1 MGWSGSNVYGTVEL
15 TGKTGGNGGGS
26 SANPGTSDTKPDVR
40 PDGKQDTTIETKP
53 DGSTVETSRVEI
65 TVSGDKKAEASVSVT
80 KDAQGNVTGANA
92 TVSGSKGT
100 LTADVVK
107 QLTEAAGTEDL
118 TIIVQVKNA
127 NGDVK
132 YTVSVSAENVKT
144 NKSLKAFVVNSK
156 TGEYELVNS
165 KTYKAEDGNLN
176 ASFGK
181 KGDYVLLTTKEAARV
196 EKEILYKAKD
206 GNLNA
211 SFGKKGDYVLLTTK
225 EAARIE
231 KEILKTI
238 APKKTKATVKKG
250 KTTEFKLDSELNQN
264 NVKKVTY
271 KTSKKSIATVNKNGK
286 IKANRKGTVTIKAIV
301 TLKNGKT
308 KTVSMKIAVR

>member
-1 MGWSGSNVYGTVEL
+1 M
-15 TGKTGGNGGGS
+15 K
-26 SANPGTSDTKPDVR
+26 
-40 PDGKQDTTIETKP
+40 PDGKQDTTIETSK
-53 DGSTVETSRVEI
+53 VEI
-65 TVSGDKKAEASVSVT
+65 TVSGGKKAEASVTIT
-80 KDAQGNVTGANA
+80 KDVQGNVTSANA

-132 YTVSVSAENVKT
+132 YTVSVSAKNVKN
-144 NKSLKAFVVNSK
+144 NKSLKAFVVNRK
-156 TGEYELVNS
+156 TGEYELINS
-165 KTYKAEDGNLN
+165 KT
-176 ASFGK
+176 
-181 KGDYVLLTTKEAARV
+181 
-196 EKEILYKAKD
+196 YKAKD
-206 GNLNA
+206 GNLNV

-250 KTTEFKLDSELNQN
+250 KTTEFKLDSKLNQN

-286 IKANRKGTVTIKAIV
+286 IKANRKGTVTIKATV

>member
-1 MGWSGSNVYGTVEL
+1 MPTPSTARMHDFEVVSNREIVDGIFFNGEIHHESLDAAADGLRVGDGYGHVVCFLE
-15 TGKTGGNGGGS
+15 
-26 SANPGTSDTKPDVR
+26 V
-40 PDGKQDTTIETKP
+40 
-53 DGSTVETSRVEI
+53 I
-65 TVSGDKKAEASVSVT
+65 TVYVGDQTVGVVREFNLVGAGGQGAAYDSGDKKAEASVTIT

-100 LTADVVK
+100 LTTDVVK

-118 TIIVQVKNA
+118 TITVQVKNA

-132 YTVSVSAENVKT
+132 YTVSVSAENVKN
-144 NKSLKAFVVNSK
+144 NKSLKAFVVNRK
-156 TGEYELVNS
+156 TGEYELINS
-165 KTYKAEDGNLN
+165 KTYKA
-176 ASFGK
+176 
-181 KGDYVLLTTKEAARV
+181 
-196 EKEILYKAKD
+196 KD
-206 GNLNA
+206 GKLNA

-238 APKKTKATVKKG
+238 APKKAKATVKKG
-250 KTTEFKLDSELNQN
+250 KTTEFKLDSKLNQN

-286 IKANRKGTVTIKAIV
+286 IKANRKGTVTIKATV

-308 KTVSMKIAVR
+308 KTVSMKIVVR

>member
-15 TGKTGGNGGGS
+15 TGKTGSNGGGS
-26 SANPGTSDTKPDVR
+26 SVNPGISDTKPDVK
-40 PDGKQDTTIETKP
+40 PDGKQDATIETKP
-53 DGSTVETSRVEI
+53 DESTVETSKVEI
-65 TVSGDKKAEASVSVT
+65 TVSG
-80 KDAQGNVTGANA
+80 
-92 TVSGSKGT
+92 
-100 LTADVVK
+100 
-107 QLTEAAGTEDL
+107 
-118 TIIVQVKNA
+118 VKNA

-132 YTVSVSAENVKT
+132 YTVSVSAKNVKN
-144 NKSLKAFVVNSK
+144 NKSLKAFVVNRK
-156 TGEYELVNS
+156 TGEYELINS
-165 KTYKAEDGNLN
+165 KTYKAE
-176 ASFGK
+176 
-181 KGDYVLLTTKEAARV
+181 
-196 EKEILYKAKD
+196 D

-250 KTTEFKLDSELNQN
+250 KTTEFKLDSKLNQN

-286 IKANRKGTVTIKAIV
+286 IKANRKGTVTIKATV

-308 KTVSMKIAVR
+308 KTVSMKIVVR

>member
-1 MGWSGSNVYGTVEL
+1 M
-15 TGKTGGNGGGS
+15 TG
-26 SANPGTSDTKPDVR
+26 
-40 PDGKQDTTIETKP
+40 
-53 DGSTVETSRVEI
+53 
-65 TVSGDKKAEASVSVT
+65 
-80 KDAQGNVTGANA
+80 
-92 TVSGSKGT
+92 
-100 LTADVVK
+100 
-107 QLTEAAGTEDL
+107 
-118 TIIVQVKNA
+118 VQTCA
-127 NGDVK
+127 LPI
-132 YTVSVSAENVKT
+132 S
-144 NKSLKAFVVNSK
+144 
-156 TGEYELVNS
+156 
-165 KTYKAEDGNLN
+165 
-176 ASFGK
+176 
-181 KGDYVLLTTKEAARV
+181 
-196 EKEILYKAKD
+196 
-206 GNLNA
+206 
-211 SFGKKGDYVLLTTK
+211 TK

>member
-15 TGKTGGNGGGS
+15 TGKTGSNGGGS
-26 SANPGTSDTKPDVR
+26 SVNPGTSDTKPDVKPNGKQDTKPDVK
-40 PDGKQDTTIETKP
+40 PDGKQDTTIETSK
-53 DGSTVETSRVEI
+53 VEI
-65 TVSGDKKAEASVSVT
+65 TVSGGKKAEASVTIT
-80 KDAQGNVTGANA
+80 KDAQGNVTSANA

-118 TIIVQVKNA
+118 TIILQVKNA

-132 YTVSVSAENVKT
+132 YTVSVSAKNVKN
-144 NKSLKAFVVNSK
+144 NKSLKAFVVNRK
-156 TGEYELVNS
+156 TGEYELINS
-165 KTYKAEDGNLN
+165 KT
-176 ASFGK
+176 
-181 KGDYVLLTTKEAARV
+181 
-196 EKEILYKAKD
+196 YKAKD

-211 SFGKKGDYVLLTTK
+211 SFG
-225 EAARIE
+225 

-250 KTTEFKLDSELNQN
+250 KTTEFKFDSKLNQN

-286 IKANRKGTVTIKAIV
+286 IKANRKGTVKIKAIV

>member
-1 MGWSGSNVYGTVEL
+1 M
-15 TGKTGGNGGGS
+15 K
-26 SANPGTSDTKPDVR
+26 
-40 PDGKQDTTIETKP
+40 PDGKQDTT
-53 DGSTVETSRVEI
+53 VETSKVEI
-65 TVSGDKKAEASVSVT
+65 TVSGGKKAEASVTIT
-80 KDAQGNVTGANA
+80 KDAQGNVTSAKA

-132 YTVSVSAENVKT
+132 YTVSVSAKNVKH
-144 NKSLKAFVVNSK
+144 NKSLKAFVVNRK
-156 TGEYELVNS
+156 TGEYELINS
-165 KTYKAEDGNLN
+165 KTYKAKN
-176 ASFGK
+176 
-181 KGDYVLLTTKEAARV
+181 V
-196 EKEILYKAKD
+196 
-206 GNLNA
+206 

-238 APKKTKATVKKG
+238 APKKAKATVKKG
-250 KTTEFKLDSELNQN
+250 KTTEFKLDSKLNQN

-286 IKANRKGTVTIKAIV
+286 IKANRKGTVTIKATV

-308 KTVSMKIAVR
+308 KTVSMKIVVR

>member
-1 MGWSGSNVYGTVEL
+1 M
-15 TGKTGGNGGGS
+15 K
-26 SANPGTSDTKPDVR
+26 

-53 DGSTVETSRVEI
+53 DGSTVETSKVEI
-65 TVSGDKKAEASVSVT
+65 TVSGDKKAESSVTIT

-100 LTADVVK
+100 LTTDVVK

-118 TIIVQVKNA
+118 TIVVQVKNA

-132 YTVSVSAENVKT
+132 YTVSVSAENVKH
-144 NKSLKAFVVNSK
+144 NKSLKAFVVNRK
-156 TGEYELVNS
+156 TGEYELINS
-165 KTYKAEDGNLN
+165 KT
-176 ASFGK
+176 
-181 KGDYVLLTTKEAARV
+181 
-196 EKEILYKAKD
+196 YKAKD

-250 KTTEFKLDSELNQN
+250 KTTKFKLDSKLNQN